1 MDATII
7 PETATLARDVA
18 QTAMDCSGVVGL
30 DEENIATFGVGPP
43 VRGVRVITDED
54 ARVNISIDILVE
66 EGPNIADVAERVRN
80 AIFDHGAQL
89 SLRIGRVDVRVS
101 DVRVSDVRAAAKPS
115 AARAPTPSAPT
126 YSDPAALSTPKSSPP
141 TPSVGEREE
150 TEAASTEFVLGPGGS
165 LRITIDVRV
174 QEHAP

>member
-101 DVRVSDVRAAAKPS
+101 DVRTAAKPPDVG
-115 AARAPTPSAPT
+115 APEPSEPK
-126 YSDPAALSTPKSSPP
+126 YSDGLAPISPPHSPP
-141 TPSVGEREE
+141 TPGAGEQD
-150 TEAASTEFVLGPGGS
+150 AADATGAEFRLDRGGR
-165 LRITIDVRV
+165 LRITIDIRV
-174 QEHAP
+174 DEQAP